1 MPQVIQTNVSSLN
14 AQRNLNS
21 SQSELSRSLQRLS
34 SGLRINSARDDAA
47 GLAISERMTSQI
59 RGLSQA
65 NRNAND
71 GISFS
76 QVAESA
82 MGNMGDIL
90 QRVRELAVQS
100 GNASNSATDRQAL
113 QSEVSQLTSEL
124 QRFAQTT
131 QFNGQN
137 LLDGSLASAVY
148 QVGANANQTITATTG
163 NFQTTAYGNYRVT
176 GGDNLAMSAT
186 TSGAVSGAITADTLT
201 VNGGV
206 GSTTVSVVDGD
217 SAKAVSDKINL
228 KAGLT
233 GVNSWAKTEAT
244 VTFSA
249 SGSYSMTLATATDA
263 GTSSSTQTISF
274 SLSNST
280 GGTALSAA
288 VTAINDQ
295 SSKTGIT
302 AKLNSTNDGVILTND
317 EGKRMVFSAAASGV
331 AGNVNVSGTAGTS
344 AMIAGSDAAAASAFI
359 EGQVYFDSS
368 KSYSL
373 TSTGSS
379 GVLAASGQ
387 TVNNSGTSA
396 ASSLNAVSSLDIS
409 TVTGATNALFIVD
422 SALAIVNDQR
432 AKFGA
437 LQSRFES
444 TISNLQT
451 STENLSA
458 SRSRIRDADF
468 AMETASLTR
477 TQILQQ
483 AGTAM
488 LAQANSLPNN
498 VLSLLK

>member
-14 AQRNLNS
+14 AQRNLNM
-21 SQSELSRSLQRLS
+21 SQSELNRSLQRLS
-34 SGLRINSARDDAA
+34 SGMRINSARDDAA
-47 GLAISERMTSQI
+47 GLAISERMTSQV
-59 RGLSQA
+59 RGLMQA

-100 GNASNSATDRQAL
+100 GNASNSASDRQAL
-113 QSEVSQLTSEL
+113 QAEVTQLTSEL
-124 QRFAQTT
+124 QRFATTT

-148 QVGANANQTITATTG
+148 QVGANANQTITATTN
-163 NFQTTAYGNYRVT
+163 NFQTNAYGNYRFT
-176 GGDNLAMSAT
+176 GVDMKAASGLGSAQ
-186 TSGAVSGAITADTLT
+186 TSGAISGQSLN
-201 VNGGV
+201 VKGSV
-206 GSTTVSVVDGD
+206 GSSTVSVSNGD
-217 SAKAVSDKINL
+217 SAKALAAKVNL
-228 KAGLT
+228 QTGTT
-233 GVNSWAKTEAT
+233 GVTAWAKTEAT
-244 VTFSA
+244 LEFGA
-249 SGSYSMTLATATDA
+249 SGNY
-263 GTSSSTQTISF
+263 SF
-274 SLSNST
+274 SLQTREDSST
-280 GGTALSAA
+280 ASSARTVSFSLTATTGATALSQA
-288 VTAINDQ
+288 VNAINEQ
-295 SSKTGIT
+295 SAKTGIT
-302 AKLNSTNDGVILTND
+302 AKLNSTNTGVVLTNE
-317 EGKRMVFSAAASGV
+317 EGKRIMFGGSASGV
-331 AGNVNVSGTAGTS
+331 AGALTARNGTGTS
-344 AMIAGSDAAAASAFI
+344 GHVLTRGSETSGGYI

-368 KSYSL
+368 KSYSM
-373 TSTGSS
+373 TTNASS
-379 GVLAASGQ
+379 GGVV
-387 TVNNSGTSA
+387 TNGTTS
-396 ASSLNAVSSLDIS
+396 VSSTLDQVANLDIS
-409 TVTGATNALFIVD
+409 TVTGATNALFVVD
-422 SALAIVNDQR
+422 AALSIVNDQR

-468 AMETASLTR
+468 ASETASLTR